1 MMRRPLVIAH
11 RGASAIAA
19 ENSAAALETAI
30 ALGADLAEVDVRL
43 SRDGVAVCCHDPDLG
58 RTTHLAGRVD
68 EHDATAL
75 AAAGVP
81 ALSDILSLAR
91 GRIPVLLDC
100 KLDGLAFWRVLAQ
113 AVVAGGGRPD
123 DERRDRRAL
132 GRRRIGRA

>member
-30 ALGADLAEVDVRL
+30 GLGADLAEVDVRL

-58 RTTHLAGRVD
+58 RTTRLAGRVD

-75 AAAGVP
+75 TAAAVP
-81 ALSDILSLAR
+81 ALIDILALAR

-100 KLDGLAFWRVLAQ
+100 KLDGSAFWRVLAG
-113 AVVAGGGRPD
+113 VIVAGGGKPD
-123 DERRDRRAL
+123 EDVVIGVRSVA
-132 GRRRIGRA
+132 GAIGRA